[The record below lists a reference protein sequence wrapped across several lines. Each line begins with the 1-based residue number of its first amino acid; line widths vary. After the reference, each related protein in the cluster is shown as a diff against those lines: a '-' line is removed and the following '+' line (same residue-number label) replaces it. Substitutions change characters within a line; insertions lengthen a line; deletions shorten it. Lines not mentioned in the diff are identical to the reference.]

1 MFEVPFL
8 CSHIQLASWGGAAE
22 AWRTLARSTW
32 GSMGRAQRAQFRC
45 VLVQRRGDTSTT
57 LPFLVAHWPGAVHS
71 EYLPTPP
78 ATLSGGVAGQSGY

>member
-1 MFEVPFL
+1 MQPHPVGIL
-8 CSHIQLASWGGAAE
+8 RWRGGGVADIGTQHRGQHE
-22 AWRTLARSTW
+22 GTK
-32 GSMGRAQRAQFRC
+32 RAQFRC